1 MLRVPPFKA
10 REFVGRFSD
19 AHMHKAFRLFADTD
33 GKLKGASA
41 TAPARLLEALGLE
54 LCRLAEP
61 PRPKGASQATGSRQA
76 GRAEMTPEQSTA
88 TRMIRSGP
96 PTGR

>member
-1 MLRVPPFKA
+1 MLRVPPFKI

-19 AHMHKAFRLFADTD
+19 AHMHKAFRLFAETD

-61 PRPKGASQATGSRQA
+61 PRPKGAEQTTGVRQA
-76 GRAEMTPEQSTA
+76 GKAGVMPEQSTA
-88 TRMIRSGP
+88 TRTIRSGP
-96 PTGR
+96 PTAR